1 MVNCQLSIRTPAK
14 INVGLRVLSKRRDG
28 YHNIET
34 IFYPV
39 RIYDEIIIDIRKG
52 KRNIITVESDCDR
65 IPKGKDNICY
75 RAADLFLKKFNVE
88 GVSVGMNIKKIIP
101 VGAGLGG
108 GSSDGAAVL
117 MILARHF
124 QRKGI
129 KTLAQELGSDVAY
142 FLNYQLG
149 IRNYQLCAAYA
160 TGRGEKLRPMPTFK
174 IPYPILIVYPGINV
188 STKWAYSRVEKLK
201 SRKVKRLT
209 RIKAFAEKD
218 VHFFENEFEEIV
230 FRKYPEIGKIKEKML
245 NEAAV
250 FASMS
255 GSGSVVY
262 GVFRKFKEMRRC
274 EKYFKR
280 KGYGVFRG

>member
-1 MVNCQLSIRTPAK
+1 MVSGQWSIKTPAK
-14 INVGLRVLSKRRDG
+14 INVGLRILSKRKDG

-39 RIYDEIIIDIRKG
+39 RIYDEIVVNIQKG
-52 KRNIITVESDCDR
+52 KRNIITVESDSDR

-75 RAADLFLKKFNVE
+75 RAADLFLKKFNVK

-117 MILARHF
+117 MVLARHF

-142 FLNYQLG
+142 FLNYQSG
-149 IRNYQLCAAYA
+149 IRNYELGAAYA
-160 TGRGEKLRPMPTFK
+160 AGRGEKLHSIPTFK
-174 IPYPILIVYPGINV
+174 IPYPILIVYPGIHV
-188 STKWAYSRVEKLK
+188 STKWAYNQFGFQSSKFKVLN
-201 SRKVKRLT
+201 KVKKFSAKNYCL
-209 RIKAFAEKD
+209 
-218 VHFFENEFEEIV
+218 FENDFEEIV
-230 FRKYPEIGKIKEKML
+230 FRKYPETGKVKEKMYQNGAKFSSL
-245 NEAAV
+245 
-250 FASMS
+250 S
-255 GSGSVVY
+255 GSGSAVY
-262 GVFRKFKEMRRC
+262 GVFRKFKEMQRC

-280 KGYGVFRG
+280 KGYEVFRG